1 VIKSR
6 TNAQQTM
13 TNTGIEIR
21 ELKWFGYLMRIE
33 QEFSYNLF
41 GHHLGRG
48 NEENCE
54 EIVE

>member
-1 VIKSR
+1 
-6 TNAQQTM
+6 M